1 MLTTLGAASPNDG
14 SAMTDPPASSHTD
27 RELPAYRHLPG
38 RTPHPTRDPE
48 GHSYGCPTEEM
59 PDLNAADWRGCETYL
74 YGIDLFNA
82 DYWWECHE
90 VLEGLWHAA
99 GIGTPAA
106 HVLQAVIQCAA
117 AQLKT
122 FTDRPV
128 GAKRLLEHAHNH
140 VLWGRE
146 RRLGLDLQAML
157 DETGAYV
164 HGRTDRPA
172 RLVLEI

>member
-117 AQLKT
+117 AQLKQT
-122 FTDRPV
+122 AAGARPQPRPL
-128 GAKRLLEHAHNH
+128 GARAATRPRPAGHARRN
-140 VLWGRE
+140 
-146 RRLGLDLQAML
+146 RRL
-157 DETGAYV
+157 
-164 HGRTDRPA
+164 RPWA
-172 RLVLEI
+172 D